1 MTIATTLK
9 LSAKLRAQV
18 KRLAR
23 KEGKSPHAWMVDAV
37 TAQAERAA
45 KRAAFVA
52 EALKAAEEV
61 DRTGQT
67 YAAEEVHEYLR
78 SLAAGKRRSCP
89 LPIRR

>member
-9 LSAKLRAQV
+9 LSAKLRAEV

-37 TAQAERAA
+37 AAQAERSA

-52 EALKAAEEV
+52 DALKAAEEV
-61 DRTGQT
+61 DRGGET

-78 SLAAGKRRSCP
+78 SRAAGKRRPRP
-89 LPIRR
+89 LPVNR